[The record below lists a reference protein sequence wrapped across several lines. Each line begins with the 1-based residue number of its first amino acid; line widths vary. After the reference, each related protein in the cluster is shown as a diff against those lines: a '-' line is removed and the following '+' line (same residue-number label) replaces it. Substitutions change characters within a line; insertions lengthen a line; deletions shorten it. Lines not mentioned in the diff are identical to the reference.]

1 MPLDLEIKTEKMTSG
16 YFMESGQKVVCLLK
30 LATECYRRPSADLGG
45 YTRPISSLGPSLLS
59 RGEGG
64 DLFFPTAEF

>member
-30 LATECYRRPSADLGG
+30 LATECYRRPSAELGW
-45 YTRPISSLGPSLLS
+45 LHKAHLLS
-59 RGEGG
+59 GAIFAKSG
-64 DLFFPTAEF
+64 